1 MATDTVTIWRLW
13 ELLSYVQLRDE
24 EGEEEQGLV

>member
-13 ELLSYVQLRDE
+13 ELLSYVQRQDE
-24 EGEEEQGLV
+24 EGEEVEGLV